1 MGVKVLGGEMAEQ
14 GGYMRVSKV
23 IMAVL
28 LIWMVPSAWMPL
40 FGYMYEVPYTIIVI
54 DVEAAN
60 WRVHSIRSAAFMT
73 VAYFIVSY
81 FRHQRPL
88 SSVLPVLV
96 FSYWLFVFRVATL
109 AIYPQP
115 WTEWILVF
123 AFIVLN
129 IVLTIE
135 HMRDSNRIFKDSW

>member
-1 MGVKVLGGEMAEQ
+1 MAEQ

-28 LIWMVPSAWMPL
+28 LVWMVPSAWMPL

-60 WRVHSIRSAAFMT
+60 WRIHSIRSAAFMT

-109 AIYPQP
+109 VIYSQP

-123 AFIVLN
+123 AFVVLN

>member
-1 MGVKVLGGEMAEQ
+1 MAEQ

-28 LIWMVPSAWMPL
+28 LVWMVPSAWMPL

-109 AIYPQP
+109 VIYSQP

>member
-1 MGVKVLGGEMAEQ
+1 MAEQ

-28 LIWMVPSAWMPL
+28 LVWMVPSAWMPL

-109 AIYPQP
+109 VIYSQP

-123 AFIVLN
+123 AFVVLN

>member
-1 MGVKVLGGEMAEQ
+1 MAEQ
-14 GGYMRVSKV
+14 GGYMGVSKV

-28 LIWMVPSAWMPL
+28 LVWMVPSAWMPL

-54 DVEAAN
+54 DVDAAN

-109 AIYPQP
+109 VIYSQP

-123 AFIVLN
+123 AFVVLN

>member
-1 MGVKVLGGEMAEQ
+1 MAEQ

-28 LIWMVPSAWMPL
+28 LVWMVPSAWMPL

-109 AIYPQP
+109 VIYSQP

-135 HMRDSNRIFKDSW
+135 HVRDSNRIFKDSW

>member
-1 MGVKVLGGEMAEQ
+1 MAEQ
-14 GGYMRVSKV
+14 GGYMGGSKV

-28 LIWMVPSAWMPL
+28 LVWMVPSAWSPL
-40 FGYMYEVPYTIIVI
+40 FGCMYEVPYTIIVI

-109 AIYPQP
+109 VIYPQP
-115 WTEWILVF
+115 WTEWILVGV
-123 AFIVLN
+123 FIALN
-129 IVLTIE
+129 TILTIE
-135 HMRDSNRIFKDSW
+135 YMRDSNRIFNDAW

>member
-1 MGVKVLGGEMAEQ
+1 MAEQ

-28 LIWMVPSAWMPL
+28 LVWMVPSAWMPL

-54 DVEAAN
+54 DIEAAN

-109 AIYPQP
+109 VIYSQP

-123 AFIVLN
+123 AFVVLN

>member
-1 MGVKVLGGEMAEQ
+1 MAEQ
-14 GGYMRVSKV
+14 GGYMGVSKV

-28 LIWMVPSAWMPL
+28 LVWMVPSALSPL

-109 AIYPQP
+109 VIYPQP
-115 WTEWILVF
+115 WTEWILVGV
-123 AFIVLN
+123 FIALN
-129 IVLTIE
+129 TILTIE
-135 HMRDSNRIFKDSW
+135 YMRDSNRIFNDAW

>member
-1 MGVKVLGGEMAEQ
+1 MAEQ

-28 LIWMVPSAWMPL
+28 LVWMVPSAWSPL

-109 AIYPQP
+109 VIYPQP
-115 WTEWILVF
+115 WTEWILVGV
-123 AFIVLN
+123 FIALN
-129 IVLTIE
+129 TVLTIE
-135 HMRDSNRIFKDSW
+135 YMRDSNRIFNDAW

>member
-1 MGVKVLGGEMAEQ
+1 MAGQGE
-14 GGYMRVSKV
+14 YMRVSKV
-23 IMAVL
+23 ILAVL
-28 LIWMVPSAWMPL
+28 LVWMVPSAWMPL

-109 AIYPQP
+109 VIYSQP

-123 AFIVLN
+123 AFVVLN

>member
-1 MGVKVLGGEMAEQ
+1 MAEQ

-28 LIWMVPSAWMPL
+28 LVWMVPSAWMPL

-54 DVEAAN
+54 DVDAAN

-109 AIYPQP
+109 VIYSQP

-123 AFIVLN
+123 AFVVLN

>member
-1 MGVKVLGGEMAEQ
+1 MAEQ

-28 LIWMVPSAWMPL
+28 LVWMVPSAWMPL

-109 AIYPQP
+109 VIYPQP
-115 WTEWILVF
+115 WTEWILVV

-129 IVLTIE
+129 LVLTIE

>member
-1 MGVKVLGGEMAEQ
+1 MAEQ
-14 GGYMRVSKV
+14 GGYIRVSKV
-23 IMAVL
+23 IMAVWL
-28 LIWMVPSAWMPL
+28 VWMVPSAWMPL

-96 FSYWLFVFRVATL
+96 SPIGCLFFVSR
-109 AIYPQP
+109 
-115 WTEWILVF
+115 
-123 AFIVLN
+123 
-129 IVLTIE
+129 
-135 HMRDSNRIFKDSW
+135 R

>member
-1 MGVKVLGGEMAEQ
+1 MAEQ
-14 GGYMRVSKV
+14 GGYMGVSKV

-28 LIWMVPSAWMPL
+28 LVWMVPSALSPL

-109 AIYPQP
+109 VIYPQP
-115 WTEWILVF
+115 WTEWILVGV
-123 AFIVLN
+123 FIALN
-129 IVLTIE
+129 TVLTIE
-135 HMRDSNRIFKDSW
+135 YMRDSNRIFNDAW